1 MFLLNPWTLGTVIKV
16 AQVVIGGVVAAMEV
30 VDLFRNDDDD

>member
-1 MFLLNPWTLGTVIKV
+1 MFLLNPWTLATVIKV

>member
-1 MFLLNPWTLGTVIKV
+1 MFLLKPWTIGTVIKV